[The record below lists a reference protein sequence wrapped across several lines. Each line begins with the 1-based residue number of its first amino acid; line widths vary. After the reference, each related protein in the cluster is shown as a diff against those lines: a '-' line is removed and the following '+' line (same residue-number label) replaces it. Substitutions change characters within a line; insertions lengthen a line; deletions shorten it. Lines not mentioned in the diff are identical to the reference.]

1 MNVNT
6 AVVKLAILA
15 ALEFI
20 VLRYDHSKVLEAL
33 LDEYQ
38 TALK

>member
-6 AVVKLAILA
+6 TVVKLAILA

-33 LDEYQ
+33 LDELQ